1 MVKTGKSTWILQ
13 EEFEKYGIKIE
24 NFFIMSIN
32 VPEDD
37 PSVIKLKEAKDL
49 AAKVNIAGKD
59 VYQME
64 RSFDVLDKAAENDGT
79 MGDTMGAGMGM
90 GVGFG
95 MGNVM
100 GNMVGNMNTGN
111 QSNLGSGGNTPPPPP
126 NRGEQYYVLIDNK
139 QNGPHNIN
147 AIQKMIDQ
155 NIVNRQTLIWKK
167 GMTDW
172 GNIMDDKDLKEMV
185 NKIPPPPSNTE

>member
-1 MVKTGKSTWILQ
+1 
-13 EEFEKYGIKIE
+13 
-24 NFFIMSIN
+24 
-32 VPEDD
+32 
-37 PSVIKLKEAKDL
+37 
-49 AAKVNIAGKD
+49 
-59 VYQME
+59 
-64 RSFDVLDKAAENDGT
+64 
-79 MGDTMGAGMGM
+79 
-90 GVGFG
+90 
-95 MGNVM
+95 
-100 GNMVGNMNTGN
+100 MNTGN

-155 NIVNRQTLIWKK
+155 NIVTRQTLIWKK

-172 GNIMDDKDLKEMV
+172 GNIMDEKDLKEMV